1 MVYDEGFEVRIGSDV
16 FFAFSKYR
24 TIDNKMPTDED
35 DEQTKGYESLCDQT
49 FMGWLINKE
58 SNMWSCY
65 FGKKKESLN
74 K

>member
-1 MVYDEGFEVRIGSDV
+1 
-16 FFAFSKYR
+16 
-24 TIDNKMPTDED
+24 MPTDED